1 MVGPVEEWEGL
12 VEQSRDTS
20 ALWGTDDLVLDST
33 QIEGDEGEILNP
45 ANSRAS
51 ALLSLLVFFCVVTI
65 ASSQAHAQTAAPA
78 KAAQS
83 ASAPVATPS
92 SDASKYVGAETCKT
106 CHEEIYNSWEKT
118 PHWKTTLNKEGG
130 PSKQGCEGCHGPGAD
145 HLAGGGDKTKIFVFE
160 GRSRQE
166 TSARCLTCHGESHQQ
181 SHFAESSHASSDVGC
196 VDCHSPHH
204 AKEKEHLL
212 VESQPQLCYGCHTS
226 AKADF
231 AKPYHHRV
239 NEGLIQ
245 CNDCHNPHG
254 TATLRQVRAL
264 PSGDAV
270 CYKCHV
276 DKQGPF
282 VYEHVPVKT
291 EGCSSCHTPHG
302 STNPRLLNVSVVNML
317 CLQCHT
323 YSSQLT
329 AGGPSGPAHNQSAKY
344 QACTMCHTQIHGSNF
359 SSVFFK

>member
-1 MVGPVEEWEGL
+1 MQANSGAPRVLLLSVL
-12 VEQSRDTS
+12 VILVLAATAPGQQVVDKSAPTSSTSTTS
-20 ALWGTDDLVLDST
+20 APSP
-33 QIEGDEGEILNP
+33 EG
-45 ANSRAS
+45 
-51 ALLSLLVFFCVVTI
+51 
-65 ASSQAHAQTAAPA
+65 
-78 KAAQS
+78 
-83 ASAPVATPS
+83 
-92 SDASKYVGAETCKT
+92 SKYVGAETCKT
-106 CHEEIYNSWEKT
+106 CHEAIYNGWEKT
-118 PHWKTTLNKEGG
+118 PHWKTTLNKEDG
-130 PSKQGCEGCHGPGAD
+130 PAKQGCEGCHGPGAD
-145 HLAGGGDKTKIFVFE
+145 HAAAGGDKTKIYAFG

-166 TSARCLTCHGESHQQ
+166 TSARCLSCHGDSHKQ
-181 SHFAESSHASSDVGC
+181 SRFAESAHASSDVGC
-196 VDCHSPHH
+196 LDCHSPHH
-204 AKEKEHLL
+204 AKEEQHLL
-212 VESQPQLCYGCHTS
+212 VQDQPQLCYGCHTE

-239 NEGLIQ
+239 NEGLVQ

-254 TATLRQVRAL
+254 TGTLRQVRTL

-302 STNPRLLNVSVVNML
+302 STNPRLLKVSLVNML

-323 YSSQLT
+323 FPTQ
-329 AGGPSGPAHNQSAKY
+329 GPSGPAHNQSAKY

-359 SSVFFK
+359 SNVFFK